1 LKAALGRG
9 SGPSCLRLGEA
20 QESAAGSSNTP
31 RPNGGRRDLTHDPA
45 AGPRAP
51 VQPADNAPDLDTF
64 PKLLAAAAAR
74 LGARTALRE
83 KDLGIWQETS
93 WRQYHDHVR
102 DFSLGL
108 VALGLRRGDKV
119 AIIGDNRPEWVYAEL
134 AAQGAGGTSVG
145 IYQDSNLVEV
155 AYVIDHSDA
164 VFVVAEDQEQVDKIL
179 DMIEKLPQVKHVIY
193 SDPRGM
199 RHYRHPAL
207 VSFAAVEE
215 RGRALG
221 RSQPGLWAES
231 VAAGRADDV
240 AIICY
245 TSGTTGFPKG
255 AMLTFRNLLTM
266 AASLNQ
272 VDAKLPDD
280 EFVSF
285 LPLAWIGEQMMSLA
299 SSLQLGFTVNFPEE
313 PATVMADIRDIGP
326 HIMFAPPRIWENV
339 NSMVQV
345 KIMDTT
351 PAKRLLYELCM
362 PVGYRVADLRFARR
376 PVPLA
381 WRAAWLLAHGLL
393 FRALKDRLGLSHI
406 RSCSTGGAPLGPDVF
421 RFFHAIGVPLRQIYG
436 QTEISGISCIHADDD
451 IRFHTV
457 GQPIPGTEL
466 TISEQG
472 EILSRSPSVFAGYYK
487 NEAASRETLAGGWLH
502 SGDAGYLTEDGHLVV
517 IDRIKDVMQLAGG
530 ASYSPQYVENRL
542 KFSPYVKE
550 AVVIGKDRP
559 YLTAM
564 LCIDMAI
571 VGKWAEKQ
579 RLGYTTYTD
588 LAARR
593 EVYDL
598 LHREVEKVNETLPAA
613 ARIQRFVLLYKE
625 LDADDEELTRTRK
638 VRRAFVEERYQE
650 VIAALY
656 AAAPAPVPIDAVIR
670 FQDGKTAHIQT
681 TLEVREVAPAAR

>member
-1 LKAALGRG
+1 MTADGDQRQLSELSQQRQQSQQRA
-9 SGPSCLRLGEA
+9 
-20 QESAAGSSNTP
+20 
-31 RPNGGRRDLTHDPA
+31 
-45 AGPRAP
+45 AP
-51 VQPADNAPDLDTF
+51 VELEKDLDTF
-64 PKLLAAAAAR
+64 PKLLLRTAAR

-83 KDLGIWQETS
+83 KELGIWQATT
-93 WRQYHDHVR
+93 WQQYHDHVR

-108 VALGLRRGDKV
+108 TSLGLQRGDKV
-119 AIIGDNRPEWVYAEL
+119 AIIGDNRPEWLYAEL
-134 AAQGAGGTSVG
+134 AVQGAGGTSVG
-145 IYQDSNLVEV
+145 IYQDSNLHEV

-179 DMIEKLPQVKHVIY
+179 DLIGKLPKVRNVVY

-207 VSFAAVEE
+207 ISFEAVEE
-215 RGRALG
+215 RGRAVA
-221 RSQPGLWAES
+221 RRQPDSWAAS

-299 SSLQLGFTVNFPEE
+299 SSLALGFTVNFPEE
-313 PATVMADIRDIGP
+313 PATVMEDIREIGP

-351 PAKRLLYELCM
+351 RGKRLMYRLCM
-362 PVGYRVADLRFARR
+362 PVGYKIADFRSARQ
-376 PVPLA
+376 PVPLR
-381 WRAAWLLAHGLL
+381 WRIAHFFAGVLL
-393 FRALKDRLGLSHI
+393 FRALRDRLGLTNI
-406 RSCSTGGAPLGPDVF
+406 RSCSTGGAALGPDVF
-421 RFFHAIGVPLRQIYG
+421 RFFHALGVPLRQIYG

-457 GQPIPGTEL
+457 GRPIPGTQIA
-466 TISEQG
+466 ISEHG

-487 NEAASRETLAGGWLH
+487 NEAATQETLAGGWLH
-502 SGDAGYLTEDGHLVV
+502 SGDAGYIAEDGHLVV
-517 IDRIKDVMQLAGG
+517 IDRMKDVMQLAGG
-530 ASYSPQYVENRL
+530 ARFSPQYVENRL

-550 AVVIGKDRP
+550 AMVIGKDRP
-559 YLTAM
+559 YLAAM
-564 LCIDMAI
+564 LCIDMGI
-571 VGKWAEKQ
+571 VGKWAESRK
-579 RLGYTTYTD
+579 LSYTTYTD
-588 LAARR
+588 LSAKA
-593 EVYDL
+593 EVYEL

-613 ARIQRFVLLYKE
+613 ARIKKFVLLYKE

-656 AAAPAPVPIDAVIR
+656 SAAREVPIDAVIR
-670 FQDGKTAHIQT
+670 FQDGKTARIKT
-681 TLEVREVAPAAR
+681 TLQVRELLPAALAAS